1 MNTFFNRFFDEKNL
15 ENRIY
20 EVAAPQGTMN
30 FIETD
35 MVIAKIK
42 TTQGEEAQKIETVLR
57 TIDFT
62 NGNVHHFL
70 NHIAQAMAVDF

>member
-57 TIDFT
+57 TIDFK

>member
-1 MNTFFNRFFDEKNL
+1 MNTFFDLFFDEKNL

-57 TIDFT
+57 KIDFA

>member
-1 MNTFFNRFFDEKNL
+1 MDTFFNRFFDEKNL

-57 TIDFT
+57 KIDFA

-70 NHIAQAMAVDF
+70 NHIAQAMAIDF

>member
-20 EVAAPQGTMN
+20 EVTAPQGTMN

-57 TIDFT
+57 TIDFR

>member
-1 MNTFFNRFFDEKNL
+1 MDTFFNRFFDEKNL

-20 EVAAPQGTMN
+20 EVVAPQGTMN

-57 TIDFT
+57 TIDFK

>member
-57 TIDFT
+57 TIDFA

>member
-1 MNTFFNRFFDEKNL
+1 MNTFFNRIFDEKNL

-57 TIDFT
+57 KIDFA

>member
-57 TIDFT
+57 KIDFA

-70 NHIAQAMAVDF
+70 NHIAQAMAIDF

>member
-1 MNTFFNRFFDEKNL
+1 MDTFFNRFFDEKNL

-35 MVIAKIK
+35 RVIAKIK
-42 TTQGEEAQKIETVLR
+42 TTQGKEAQKIETVLR
-57 TIDFT
+57 KIDFA

-70 NHIAQAMAVDF
+70 NHIAQAMAIDF

>member
-57 TIDFT
+57 KIDFA
-62 NGNVHHFL
+62 NGDVHHFL

>member
-42 TTQGEEAQKIETVLR
+42 TTQGKEAQKIETVLR
-57 TIDFT
+57 KIDFA

>member
-1 MNTFFNRFFDEKNL
+1 MDTFFNRFFDEKNL

-35 MVIAKIK
+35 IVIAKIK

-57 TIDFT
+57 KIDFA

-70 NHIAQAMAVDF
+70 NHIAQAMAIDF

>member
-57 TIDFT
+57 KIDFV

-70 NHIAQAMAVDF
+70 NHLAQAMAVDF

>member
-57 TIDFT
+57 KIDFA

>member
-1 MNTFFNRFFDEKNL
+1 MDTFFNRFFDEKNL

-42 TTQGEEAQKIETVLR
+42 TTQGEEAQKIET
-57 TIDFT
+57 DFA

>member
-1 MNTFFNRFFDEKNL
+1 MNTFFNLFFDEKNL

-57 TIDFT
+57 KIDFA